1 MRKMRLRDSFAGQ
14 PPRCSQGKGGKY
26 KPVIQLPRSVAIAM
40 ERRRLD
46 ADGLIERALDGDVP
60 DVEGFVFEALR
71 TLRKLWSSLD
81 DGTEKEPSRLGVE
94 GGRSSLLDV
103 EGGRST
109 SPCLLDQVKRSGTS
123 DRRRTTCLRATHRQ
137 K

>member
-1 MRKMRLRDSFAGQ
+1 
-14 PPRCSQGKGGKY
+14 
-26 KPVIQLPRSVAIAM
+26 M

-81 DGTEKEPSRLGVE
+81 DGTEREPSLLG
-94 GGRSSLLDV
+94 V

-109 SPCLLDQVKRSGTS
+109 SPCPLGQMKRSGTN

>member
-1 MRKMRLRDSFAGQ
+1 MRRIRLRDLFAGQ
-14 PPRCSQGKGGKY
+14 PARRSRSQGKGGKD
-26 KPVIQLPRSVAIAM
+26 KPAKQLPF
-40 ERRRLD
+40 D

-60 DVEGFVFEALR
+60 DVEGFVFDALR

-81 DGTEKEPSRLGVE
+81 DGTERE
-94 GGRSSLLDV
+94 SS
-103 EGGRST
+103 
-109 SPCLLDQVKRSGTS
+109 LLDQVKRSGTS